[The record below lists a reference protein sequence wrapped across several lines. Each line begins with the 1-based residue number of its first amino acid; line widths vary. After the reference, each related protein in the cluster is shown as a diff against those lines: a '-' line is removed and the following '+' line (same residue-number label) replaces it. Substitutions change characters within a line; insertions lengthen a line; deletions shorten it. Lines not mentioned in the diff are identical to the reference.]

1 MVFGITLLQ
10 FILSHSYL
18 SRIAPMGNQLKVFF
32 VVFALLQAC
41 PVVAQTRTVMEINR
55 DWKFKKE
62 NLDDAQKTSFD
73 DSGWGTISLPHT
85 WNHSD
90 GQDGGNNYYRGVGWY
105 RKSVDLP
112 PAYTG
117 KSVYLKFNSAN
128 CKTDLYVN
136 GAFIGT
142 HIGGFAAFVFDITKQ
157 VSFGKRNTI
166 VAKVDNSNSI
176 LVPPLSADFTF
187 FGGITR
193 SVELLI
199 LDPIHISPNR
209 SGSCGVFV
217 TQNKVTGAG
226 ADITVSTLVDNTGPT
241 TSSIGVA
248 TKILTGE
255 GRVLHSKNSSVRI
268 AGNSSQNVDQ
278 LFSIKNPHLWNGKK
292 DPYLYKV
299 LVEVIRHRTKT
310 DSITQPLGLRF
321 YSVDKDSG
329 FYLNGT
335 RYPLHGVA
343 FHEDRRDKGRAIS
356 MEDRKQDLDLLN
368 ELGCTYLRL
377 AHYQHDQ
384 FVYDYCDEKGI
395 IVWTEIPV
403 INNIDTSTPLYA
415 DNARQQL
422 TELIRQNYN
431 HPSVCFWGL
440 FNEIDYKPG
449 PDPTP
454 LVRELNSLAHAL
466 DSTRLTTAAAM
477 FDERPEHWIPDLI
490 SWNKYFGWYVG
501 NVKDFGRWLDSIRA
515 RHPDLKIG
523 VSEYGVGANTQDHS
537 QNPRQPNPG
546 GPFHPEEYQNLYHET
561 YWKEIEARPFLY
573 ATSMW
578 VGFDFSSDGRNEGK
592 NPGVNDKGLITQD
605 RTVKKDAYF
614 FYKANW
620 NDEPMVYITS
630 RRFLERQDPHV
641 EVKIYSNCDSV
652 QIQVNDKKYA
662 AIVSSDH
669 IYKWND
675 VTLTSGT
682 NKIQALGYTNGRIIV
697 DTCSWRLVE
706 HR

>member
-1 MVFGITLLQ
+1 MEEKL
-10 FILSHSYL
+10 
-18 SRIAPMGNQLKVFF
+18 RIF
-32 VVFALLQAC
+32 VLAFALLQAC
-41 PVVAQTRTVMEINR
+41 PLQAQTRIVREIGE
-55 DWKFKKE
+55 DWKFKKG
-62 NLDDAQKTSFD
+62 NLYDSIAVSVDDR
-73 DSGWGTISLPHT
+73 GWEAVRVPHT
-85 WNHSD
+85 WNQSD

-105 RKSVDLP
+105 RKSVNLP
-112 PAYTG
+112 PAYSG
-117 KSVYLKFNSAN
+117 KRVYLRFNSAN
-128 CKTDLYVN
+128 CKTDVYVN
-136 GAFIGT
+136 GAFVGT
-142 HIGGFAAFVFDITKQ
+142 HTGSYAAFVFDITKQ
-157 VSFGKRNTI
+157 VMFGKRNTI
-166 VAKVDNSNSI
+166 AVKVDNSNTI
-176 LVPPLSADFTF
+176 LVPPLTADFTF
-187 FGGITR
+187 FGGLTR
-193 SVELLI
+193 AVELLI

-217 TQNKVTGAG
+217 TQNNVTGTS
-226 ADITVSTLVDNTGPT
+226 ADITVSTVIDNEGAA
-241 TSSIGVA
+241 TSSVGVA
-248 TKILTGE
+248 SKILTRE
-255 GRVLHSKNSSVRI
+255 GRVIHSRNAIVRI

-278 LFSIKNPHLWNGKK
+278 LFSIKNPRLWNGKR
-292 DPYLYKV
+292 DPYLYRV
-299 LVEVIRHRTKT
+299 LVEVTRSRTKT
-310 DSITQPLGLRF
+310 DAITQPLGLRF

-329 FYLNGT
+329 FYLNGK

-356 MEDRKQDLDLLN
+356 LEDRRQDLDLLN

-395 IVWTEIPV
+395 VVWTEIPA
-403 INNIDTSTPLYA
+403 INYIDTSTTLYA
-415 DNARQQL
+415 DNAKQQL

-449 PDPTP
+449 PDPTH
-454 LVRELNSLAHAL
+454 LIRELNTLAHTL

-477 FDERPEHWIPDLI
+477 FDERPQHKIPDLI

-501 NVKDFGRWLDSIRA
+501 KVGDFGSWLESIR
-515 RHPDLKIG
+515 RKHPDLKIG
-523 VSEYGVGANTQDHS
+523 VSEYGVGANVADHS
-537 QNPRQPNPG
+537 QNPAQPNPG

-561 YWKEIEARPFLY
+561 YWKEIERHPFLY
-573 ATSMW
+573 ATSVW
-578 VGFDFSSDGRNEGK
+578 VGFDFSSDGRNEGN

-620 NDEPMVYITS
+620 NDLPMVYITS
-630 RRFLERQDPHV
+630 RRFIQRQDPNV

-662 AIVSSDH
+662 AIMSSDH

-675 VTLTSGT
+675 ITLTSST
-682 NKIQALGYTNGRIIV
+682 NTIQAIGYRNGRIV
-697 DTCSWRLVE
+697 SDTCTWHLDKAAPR
-706 HR
+706 